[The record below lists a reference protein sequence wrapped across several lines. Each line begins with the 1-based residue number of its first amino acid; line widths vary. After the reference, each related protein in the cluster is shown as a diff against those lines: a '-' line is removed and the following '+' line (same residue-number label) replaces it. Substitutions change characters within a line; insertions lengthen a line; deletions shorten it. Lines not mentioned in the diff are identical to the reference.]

1 MHEDEVMGVS
11 LSASLA
17 AEEAAEQAVLA
28 QLRNRA
34 ACLENDLLRQ
44 ALDGLAPNSKVP
56 CCNVPHFALL
66 YHAVLCCA
74 VLCGAVLCCRC
85 PACFEATGPFLPMLT
100 YVQVLMAGVYAVAI
114 NTHYDVTAHW
124 NHSSSTTQLV
134 QVHMCLKI
142 GNTEQTCPLECWE

>member
-11 LSASLA
+11 LNASLA

-56 CCNVPHFALL
+56 CCTVPHFALL
-66 YHAVLCCA
+66 YHAAWCCAVRCCA
-74 VLCGAVLCCRC
+74 VLCCA
-85 PACFEATGPFLPMLT
+85 AD
-100 YVQVLMAGVYAVAI
+100 VQLDLKLQG
-114 NTHYDVTAHW
+114 HF
-124 NHSSSTTQLV
+124 SQCS
-134 QVHMCLKI
+134 HMRKS
-142 GNTEQTCPLECWE
+142 